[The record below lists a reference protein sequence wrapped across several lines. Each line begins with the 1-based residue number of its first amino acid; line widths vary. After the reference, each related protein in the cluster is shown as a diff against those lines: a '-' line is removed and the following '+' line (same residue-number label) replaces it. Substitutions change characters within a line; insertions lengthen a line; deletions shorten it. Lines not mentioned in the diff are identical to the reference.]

1 MRSSE
6 HQRQNQ
12 KPNHVIKKQAFL
24 FFRKATRHFFINL
37 KKGEILFSTFNNF
50 MGFYGMANN
59 ILNFLC
65 FNLTLFN
72 DERWTRQVA
81 NLELKYNN
89 NDDIKLVMMNMMII
103 VRWGHWLTFLQML
116 KCKKESRREG
126 TVRTIFFSLLLWE
139 GNTFSVRC
147 VE

>member
-1 MRSSE
+1 MVCGAVKWASAS
-6 HQRQNQ
+6 
-12 KPNHVIKKQAFL
+12 KPKTKSCHKKASL
-24 FFRKATRHFFINL
+24 SFFRKATRHFFINL

-89 NDDIKLVMMNMMII
+89 NDDIKLVMTNMMII
-103 VRWGHWLTFLQML
+103 VRWGHWLTFF
-116 KCKKESRREG
+116 CRCWNVRRKAEG
-126 TVRTIFFSLLLWE
+126 KAQLGRYFFLCCSERGIL
-139 GNTFSVRC
+139 FQ
-147 VE
+147 

>member
-1 MRSSE
+1 
-6 HQRQNQ
+6 
-12 KPNHVIKKQAFL
+12 
-24 FFRKATRHFFINL
+24 
-37 KKGEILFSTFNNF
+37 
-50 MGFYGMANN
+50 MANN

-103 VRWGHWLTFLQML
+103 VRWGHWLTFLQ
-116 KCKKESRREG
+116 K
-126 TVRTIFFSLLLWE
+126 
-139 GNTFSVRC
+139 
-147 VE
+147 